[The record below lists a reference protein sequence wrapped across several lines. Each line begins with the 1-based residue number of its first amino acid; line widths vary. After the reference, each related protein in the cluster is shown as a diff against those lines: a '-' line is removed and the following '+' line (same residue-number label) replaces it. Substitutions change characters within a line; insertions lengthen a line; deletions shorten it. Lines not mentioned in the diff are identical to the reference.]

1 MSEVLKRGDMS
12 LINCTVS
19 EKRSLPNVIEI
30 RINANN
36 RDAFKCTP
44 KPNHTHNCVPST
56 STQKAQRNGTELFH
70 LFDIGV
76 LFGSRLDSFFSAFV
90 FQQYSS
96 VCECFLLFGVSFV
109 CSFVYFLGF
118 GCCFECHSLQ
128 HKIVKQHPNC
138 CNTYIMP

>member
-96 VCECFLLFGVSFV
+96 VCVCVIFPSFRCLICLFIRLFFGLWLLF
-109 CSFVYFLGF
+109 
-118 GCCFECHSLQ
+118 
-128 HKIVKQHPNC
+128 
-138 CNTYIMP
+138 

>member
-109 CSFVYFLGF
+109 CLFIRLFF
-118 GCCFECHSLQ
+118 GLWLLF
-128 HKIVKQHPNC
+128 
-138 CNTYIMP
+138 

>member
-96 VCECFLLFGVSFV
+96 VCVCVCVSFFSV
-109 CSFVYFLGF
+109 SHLFVHSFIFWALAAVLNAILFNI
-118 GCCFECHSLQ
+118 
-128 HKIVKQHPNC
+128 K
-138 CNTYIMP
+138 